1 MEQEYIHS
9 LSEQLTLECN
19 TFGQGIEING
29 NKLNAIVSTSPTTKN
44 LQVAGFYKNQTL
56 DVVAPLYAEVP
67 KLNHI
72 VIYNSKTFQ
81 IRQIEN
87 TEYNSGYR
95 LTMELV
101 T

>member
-1 MEQEYIHS
+1 MEQDYVDS

-56 DVVAPLYAEVP
+56 DVIAPLYAEIP
-67 KLNHI
+67 KLNHV
-72 VIYNSKTFQ
+72 VIYKNKTYQ
-81 IRQIEN
+81 VRQIEEM
-87 TEYNSGYR
+87 EYSSGYR
-95 LTMELV
+95 LTIELIP
-101 T
+101 